1 MRVDPNWALFVEGKS
16 VKWSFGNPDEEF
28 LTFVTNFLTALSQI
42 GEELFGQH
50 GIAQIN
56 FDVKRRAGFR
66 SSEVFVVSL
75 ENKFFLIMSDPSTTM
90 KLIDA
95 HGGIAFEVQE
105 IMSAVLVGQAAMLYA
120 HCITDVEDEETRDY
134 LESIWQNIILDLSE
148 EYCDD
153 IDKIVGK
160 SASNFSMLS
169 FEDLLFLHYYLRK
182 QPELTRPLSPKGWA
196 LVSHMSGGEIPLDFH
211 IEKDPVVLAGYLA
224 IIISFLMSLFD
235 SKPKSLVFGTNFIQS
250 LSFVHGEDYFLSID
264 APFVELAMS
273 SEFYNGFFN
282 MKELVLQDLGENLK
296 KRITEEILTSQTLE
310 LESMDIETL
319 LNNYVLSS
327 KSILIP
333 KKGFKRRNFLA
344 RILGRL

>member
-16 VKWSFGNPDEEF
+16 VKWSFGNPDDEF
-28 LTFVTNFLTALSQI
+28 LTFVTNFLTALAQI

-56 FDVKRRAGFR
+56 FDVKRHAGFR

-75 ENKFFLIMSDPSTTM
+75 ENKFFLIMSDPNTTM

-95 HGGIAFEVQE
+95 HGGIAHEVQE

-120 HCITDVEDEETRDY
+120 QCITEVEDDETREY

-148 EYCDD
+148 EYSEE
-153 IDKIVGK
+153 INKIVGK

-169 FEDLLFLHYYLRK
+169 FADLLFLHYYLRK

-211 IEKDPVVLAGYLA
+211 VEKDPVVLAGYLA

-235 SKPKSLVFGTNFIQS
+235 SKPKSLVFGTNFLQS

-264 APFVELAMS
+264 APFIELAMDS
-273 SEFYNGFFN
+273 DFYNGFFD
-282 MKELVLQDLGENLK
+282 MKDLVLQDLGESLK
-296 KRITEEILTSQTLE
+296 KRITEEILTSQTQE
-310 LESMDIETL
+310 LESMDVKTL
-319 LNNYVLSS
+319 LNKYVLES

-333 KKGFKRRNFLA
+333 KKEIQKRNFLA

>member
-1 MRVDPNWALFVEGKS
+1 MIHMRVDPNWALFVEGKS

-28 LTFVTNFLTALSQI
+28 LTFVTNFLTALAQI

-95 HGGIAFEVQE
+95 HGGIAHEVQE

-120 HCITDVEDEETRDY
+120 QCITEVEDDETREY

-148 EYCDD
+148 EYSEEVN
-153 IDKIVGK
+153 KIVGK

-169 FEDLLFLHYYLRK
+169 FADLLFLHYYLRN
-182 QPELTRPLSPKGWA
+182 QPEFLICQ
-196 LVSHMSGGEIPLDFH
+196 V
-211 IEKDPVVLAGYLA
+211 EK
-224 IIISFLMSLFD
+224 FLLIFT
-235 SKPKSLVFGTNFIQS
+235 L
-250 LSFVHGEDYFLSID
+250 
-264 APFVELAMS
+264 
-273 SEFYNGFFN
+273 
-282 MKELVLQDLGENLK
+282 
-296 KRITEEILTSQTLE
+296 KRI
-310 LESMDIETL
+310 L
-319 LNNYVLSS
+319 L
-327 KSILIP
+327 
-333 KKGFKRRNFLA
+333 F
-344 RILGRL
+344 